1 MNFLRSSPL
10 SPLAVA
16 SALHDFI
23 LSCCFF
29 CAAEGP
35 ALASFLAAMVQ
46 DAEDCQAAWHH
57 RLFQQLQPVRGSVR
71 KGDDHTLLFLSPPG
85 DLLHRGSS

>member
-35 ALASFLAAMVQ
+35 ALASFLAAN
-46 DAEDCQAAWHH
+46 H
-57 RLFQQLQPVRGSVR
+57 READFHPLNEGRRPPRRSV
-71 KGDDHTLLFLSPPG
+71 FS
-85 DLLHRGSS
+85 